1 MANLISEPED
11 LGSSY
16 HIAIAMWASRSDSS
30 ATRVRLAKDIHLAL
44 VGTLQCDFQD
54 LSTHYCGSELF
65 VVLETC

>member
-11 LGSSY
+11 LGPS
-16 HIAIAMWASRSDSS
+16 HHIAMWASRSDSS
-30 ATRVRLAKDIHLAL
+30 ATRIRLAKDIHLAL

-54 LSTHYCGSELF
+54 LSAHYCGSESF